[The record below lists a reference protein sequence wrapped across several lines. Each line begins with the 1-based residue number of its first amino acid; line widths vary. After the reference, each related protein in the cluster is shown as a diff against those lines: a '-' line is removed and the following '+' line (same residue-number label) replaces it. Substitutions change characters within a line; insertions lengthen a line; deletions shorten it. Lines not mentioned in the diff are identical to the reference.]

1 MIESLKKYVLET
13 ALGVSSKG
21 IKSENVE
28 RITKNIRVRKKNLD
42 LWLDTNEG
50 RIVFELNATCP
61 EYLHTRN
68 TIYICDRVV
77 ESDRSC

>member
-42 LWLDTNEG
+42 L
-50 RIVFELNATCP
+50 
-61 EYLHTRN
+61 
-68 TIYICDRVV
+68 
-77 ESDRSC
+77 